1 MKLSILSSQK
11 LPQKIIRLSKME
23 SFKSLLFSWCN
34 NIATNFDYN
43 VVSLLMA
50 LFAGVMAMKIASRIN
65 DAHIRDEY
73 EDDEKRPV
81 IKADPH
87 KAFCQTVRFTMRLR
101 RKMRA
106 FKEKKDKQLNK

>member
-1 MKLSILSSQK
+1 MKLYILSSQK

-73 EDDEKRPV
+73 EDDEKRPGWLL
-81 IKADPH
+81 KLL
-87 KAFCQTVRFTMRLR
+87 K
-101 RKMRA
+101 
-106 FKEKKDKQLNK
+106 LNWSIQII

>member
-1 MKLSILSSQK
+1 
-11 LPQKIIRLSKME
+11 ME
-23 SFKSLLFSWCN
+23 SFKSLMFSWCN

-73 EDDEKRPV
+73 EDDEKRPGWLLKLLKLNWSIQMI
-81 IKADPH
+81 IKTFIQFNVFYFFFFISHQSGP
-87 KAFCQTVRFTMRLR
+87 T
-101 RKMRA
+101 
-106 FKEKKDKQLNK
+106 

>member
-1 MKLSILSSQK
+1 
-11 LPQKIIRLSKME
+11 ME

-34 NIATNFDYN
+34 NIASNFDYN

-50 LFAGVMAMKIASRIN
+50 LFSGMIAMKIASRIN
-65 DAHIRDEY
+65 DAQARDEY
-73 EDDEKRPV
+73 EDEEQNPV
-81 IKADPH
+81 IKKDPH

-106 FKEKKDKQLNK
+106 FKEKKDKQLNI